1 MERSSP
7 ENQLGLFCYSLVAV
21 WNGCCCSLQ
30 VTICSSVSG
39 KSDESGNTLVMFS
52 KNLYLA
58 RTVFLS
64 LVLVRSLSHTDVPW
78 QPRITEGEQ
87 RKRWRRWRK
96 QKWDRQIVRYRNR
109 GWRRMSELCRRLY
122 TSAFWSFWL
131 WSVSLM
137 AGWSDT
143 TGTEKRSSH
152 NDAQH
157 FMNQCVKKW
166 GKDPENER
174 KKAGYI
180 YVLII

>member
-7 ENQLGLFCYSLVAV
+7 ENQLGLFGYSLVAV

-96 QKWDRQIVRYRNR
+96 QKWDTDRSWDTETGAEGGCQNFVEDCTRQHSGAFGFEVPLL
-109 GWRRMSELCRRLY
+109 WQAEVTRLVQKNVQA
-122 TSAFWSFWL
+122 TTMHNPL
-131 WSVSLM
+131 WI
-137 AGWSDT
+137 
-143 TGTEKRSSH
+143 
-152 NDAQH
+152 N
-157 FMNQCVKKW
+157 
-166 GKDPENER
+166 PENER